1 MMMIGPDNRPAGVD
15 TLPCLVN
22 CYTDTPVKT
31 ASVASSAIDPRGLD
45 NNNESHRKGGG
56 ITMATGK
63 VKWFNNAKGY
73 GFIRPDEGGED
84 LFVHYSYIR
93 MDGFKSLKAGQPV
106 EFEIQEAPK
115 GYHAVNLLPLEQSAG
130 HRTTDQADSS
140 ARAPGAE

>member
-1 MMMIGPDNRPAGVD
+1 
-15 TLPCLVN
+15 
-22 CYTDTPVKT
+22 
-31 ASVASSAIDPRGLD
+31 
-45 NNNESHRKGGG
+45 
-56 ITMATGK
+56 MATGK

-106 EFEIQEAPK
+106 EFEVQEAPK

-130 HRTTDQADSS
+130 RQHDDRADAS
-140 ARAPGAE
+140 AGEQRAE